1 MDNNQN
7 NYHKQPYEYNYN
19 QQYNTSLGAQPNGMS
34 LAAMICGIAG
44 FVTGSAASIAALI
57 LSSMYKKRHNGE
69 HCTQSRVGFRCG
81 LISLIMWAIIVV
93 FYLVIYVAILGASI
107 SEFME
112 LKELTSLM

>member
-7 NYHKQPYEYNYN
+7 DFYKQPYDYNYN
-19 QQYNTSLGAQPNGMS
+19 QQYNSAPVAQPNGMS

-81 LISLIMWAIIVV
+81 LISLIVWAVIVV
-93 FYLVIYVAILGASI
+93 FYWVIYVAILGASI

-112 LKELTSLM
+112 LELTSLM